1 MSADNVLP
9 GRNHPVKRG
18 LVSIMMPA
26 FNAGNYI
33 QQAIDSV
40 LSQSYDQWELIV
52 VDDGSADHTAEIAS
66 DYSDTR
72 ILVVRQENYGE
83 ASARN
88 KALEFMRGEFIAFL
102 DADDIYLPRHLEHAT
117 YFLNAHTDFQGVYS
131 DGFYINEEGN
141 TLQPLSKRRR
151 GFLQGDIF
159 EELVRASNVF
169 GPPVCVVLRSG
180 ILWAHNLHFDP
191 EIVIGPDWDFFT
203 RFAEYG
209 TFGFIKD
216 KTCHYRLHS
225 SSITNKMPNRNRALE
240 LAKCRMKAIKLHRF
254 KECSPEVKSTVFY
267 DLLVDQLCGLPDLQ
281 DQIISWS
288 EWQDL
293 NPKLRA
299 RLLRLMASRAIKDN
313 RDSGH
318 INQWLARSREIAPS
332 DYRAGFLQ
340 YLYRLSPSL
349 CRLLIQIRTIRHVD
363 PYSRGPFDDL
373 SQDYLKY
380 RMA

>member
-1 MSADNVLP
+1 MSTDIILP
-9 GRNHPVKRG
+9 GKNHPVERG

-26 FNAGNYI
+26 FNAGDYI
-33 QQAIDSV
+33 QQAIDSL
-40 LSQSYDQWELIV
+40 LSQSYDKWELIV
-52 VDDGSADHTAEIAS
+52 VDDGSADQTAVIAS
-66 DYSDTR
+66 DYSDAR
-72 ILVVRQENYGE
+72 ILVVRQDNHGE

-117 YFLNAHTDFQGVYS
+117 SFLNAHTDFQGVYS
-131 DGFYINEEGN
+131 DGFYIDEGGN

-180 ILWAHNLHFDP
+180 ILWTHNLLFDP
-191 EIVIGPDWDFFT
+191 GIVIGPDWDFFT

-209 TFGFIKD
+209 KFGFIKD
-216 KTCHYRLHS
+216 KTCHYRIHS

-240 LAKCRMKAIKLHRF
+240 LAKCRMKAIKLQRF
-254 KECSPEVKSTVFY
+254 KECSTEVRSAVFY

-281 DQIISWS
+281 EQITSWS

-293 NPKLRA
+293 NPKHRA
-299 RLLRLMASRAIKDN
+299 RLLRLMASRAIKDR
-313 RDSGH
+313 RDSDN
-318 INQWLARSREIAPS
+318 INQWLARSREIAPY
-332 DYRAGFLQ
+332 DYHAGLLQ
-340 YLYRLSPSL
+340 VLYGLSPAL
-349 CRLLIQIRTIRHVD
+349 CRLLIQIRTSRHVD
-363 PYSRGPFDDL
+363 PYNRGPFDDL

-380 RMA
+380 RIA